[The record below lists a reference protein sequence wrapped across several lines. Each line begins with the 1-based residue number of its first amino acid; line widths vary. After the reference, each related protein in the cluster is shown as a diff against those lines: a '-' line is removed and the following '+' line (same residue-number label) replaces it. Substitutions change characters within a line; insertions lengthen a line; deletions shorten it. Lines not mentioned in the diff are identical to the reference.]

1 MTESGSSMPRGPRR
15 AGLEMTAAIARE
27 AVIDL
32 HVERAL
38 DLIRLGDGAVGAL
51 RMLDIYI
58 RLLSLSGTTRD
69 VVANRALAALGAEA
83 GRTSSLS
90 SADDDVEPSVWRL
103 LRRRLRGRVHDELR
117 YAVELHTGVTQ
128 AALLEL
134 HVQHAR
140 CFVEQVGDRQN
151 LSDACLLYTTV
162 VNAPLSLRPILYP
175 LVLARIS
182 AGAAHSPAAA
192 AEPGV
197 LLGASR
203 PRIPAARGS
212 LRSQQARQP
221 A

>member
-1 MTESGSSMPRGPRR
+1 MTESGGSVPSGPRR
-15 AGLEMTAAIARE
+15 AGLVMAAAVARE

-38 DLIRLGDGAVGAL
+38 DLIRLGDGSVSAL

-58 RLLSLSGTTRD
+58 RLLSLSGITRE

-83 GRTSSLS
+83 GQTPLLYSS
-90 SADDDVEPSVWRL
+90 DDDVEPSVWRL
-103 LRRRLRGRVHDELR
+103 LRRRLRGRVHYELR
-117 YAVELHTGVTQ
+117 YAVELHTGITH

-134 HVQHAR
+134 HVEHAR
-140 CFVEQVGDRQN
+140 RFIEQVGDRQH
-151 LSDACLLYTTV
+151 LSDACLLYTSL
-162 VNAPLSLRPILYP
+162 VNVPLSLRPILYP

-182 AGAAHSPAAA
+182 AGALHSSAAA
-192 AEPGV
+192 AEQDVSLAAP
-197 LLGASR
+197 R
-203 PRIPAARGS
+203 PRIPPARGS